1 MYLYD
6 LTSINNKNLIVYHHI
21 GLGDIVICNGM
32 INYISSL
39 VENLYLVVD
48 RKFEKQAKYLYSE
61 NSNVKIISDKPSG
74 INDLSNFVETFA
86 SENNLNILK
95 IGWGAYSKKFFNP
108 PFYKAFYKQLKLP
121 YSYSYKFFEQPKYS
135 DSENILTK
143 HLLDVYKIKPEKV
156 IKLIHHEAS
165 DKTYSL
171 NLNTNN
177 GIFVTKDTDI
187 FNNIFLYRD
196 IAEKADEIHCIN
208 SSFIHF
214 IDRIETDAVLY
225 YHNVRGSKLNLKK
238 NWKVINYE
246 S

>member
-6 LTSINNKNLIVYHHI
+6 LTSTKNTSLIVYHHI

-32 INYISSL
+32 VNYISTL
-39 VENLYLVVD
+39 ADTLYLAVD
-48 RKFEKQAKYLYSE
+48 KKFENQAEYLYSE
-61 NSNVKIISDKPSG
+61 NLNVKIISDIPSG

-86 SENNLNILK
+86 SENDLNILK
-95 IGWGAYSKKFFNP
+95 IGWDAYSNRFLNP

-121 YSYSYKFFEQPKYS
+121 YKYSYKFFEQPTYS
-135 DSENILTK
+135 DSENMLTR
-143 HLLDVYKIKPEKV
+143 HLIDVYKIKPQKK
-156 IKLIHHEAS
+156 IKLIHNEAS
-165 DKTYSL
+165 DKIYSL
-171 NLNTNN
+171 NLDTNN
-177 GIFVTKDTDI
+177 GIFVTKDSDI

-196 IAEKADEIHCIN
+196 IAKKVNEIHCIN

-214 IDRIETDAVLY
+214 IDRIETDADLY
-225 YHNVRGSKLNLKK
+225 YHNVRGSKLRLKK